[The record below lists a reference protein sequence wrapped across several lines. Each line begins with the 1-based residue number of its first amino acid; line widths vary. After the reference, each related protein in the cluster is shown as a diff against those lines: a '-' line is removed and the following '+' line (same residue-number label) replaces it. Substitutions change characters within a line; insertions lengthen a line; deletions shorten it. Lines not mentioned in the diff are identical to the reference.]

1 MPELPEVEILKRS
14 LKKNIRFAKIEKVRI
29 NNRNLRYKV
38 PGLLGGYLKNEK
50 ICDIS
55 RISKYLLLH
64 LKSKKKLLIHLGMSG
79 TIHLLKNKNLVNTNA
94 SFYHSLHLPQK
105 HNHIEIFLSNG
116 LTLVYNDPRRFGYLK
131 VMGNN
136 FLNEKPLRTLG
147 PDPFSSQFN
156 NKYIKHYIK
165 NKKKNIKN
173 LIMDQNFVSGI
184 GNIYANEILFYCH
197 LSPIKKISDLNR
209 KNIRILIIN
218 IRKVLKKAIL
228 FGGSSI
234 KNFKK
239 TDGKPGNFQQNFK
252 VYGKSNAPCLRSGC
266 SGYIKRISIS
276 NRSTFYCLKCQK

>member
-1 MPELPEVEILKRS
+1 
-14 LKKNIRFAKIEKVRI
+14 
-29 NNRNLRYKV
+29 
-38 PGLLGGYLKNEK
+38 
-50 ICDIS
+50 
-55 RISKYLLLH
+55 
-64 LKSKKKLLIHLGMSG
+64 
-79 TIHLLKNKNLVNTNA
+79 
-94 SFYHSLHLPQK
+94 
-105 HNHIEIFLSNG
+105 
-116 LTLVYNDPRRFGYLK
+116 
-131 VMGNN
+131 
-136 FLNEKPLRTLG
+136 
-147 PDPFSSQFN
+147 
-156 NKYIKHYIK
+156 
-165 NKKKNIKN
+165 
-173 LIMDQNFVSGI
+173 MDQNFVSGI